1 MRVVVFYVCVCV
13 CSGSHSAEVHTEEKR
28 HSSCFLRCCPPCFW
42 GQDLSL
48 GIIGSQELAGLNPP
62 ASTSPALEL
71 NTHNITLLL
80 IVIFFNVE
88 SGYKSQVLMFAKPV
102 LY

>member
-1 MRVVVFYVCVCV
+1 MFRFTQCRGAYRR
-13 CSGSHSAEVHTEEKR
+13 EKTLQLF
-28 HSSCFLRCCPPCFW
+28 SEM
-42 GQDLSL
+42 LSTLLL
-48 GIIGSQELAGLNPP
+48 GTRSFTGDHWFTGAGRPNPP